1 MTGRCAPAQ
10 VEVWLAERL
19 GGLGSGYHL
28 AFGFAIGGPLDPG
41 ALESACRALLR
52 RHPVLLTRYPDRG
65 GEPVPAPVPE
75 SAWRL
80 ERLNAAG
87 VAATAVREWVTARF
101 DLAAGPLLRTAL
113 VEVGA
118 GRHLLLFACHH
129 LVFDGI
135 SRDVVASDL
144 ATLYSAAVR
153 RVEPD
158 LPPLPPYQRYV
169 DWQRDRLRE
178 PADGWRAAAALAA
191 DPARL
196 SGSFRPPGGPAVAEV
211 ALPPEVR
218 APLAALAAGSGGS
231 VFTALLASFTVLVD
245 KYHHGSR
252 ESAPVI
258 SVPCDNRPPAHA
270 GCAGLFVN
278 ELPFRSPPD
287 PAGSFR
293 DHLATTGRRLRELL
307 ALRAVPLAELARR
320 AGQTPARGPG
330 IVFGYRRVA
339 PSPQWPGLDVRFL
352 RWLPHHATR
361 AELELQLFDDGARV
375 AGQLMGGAARQL
387 SVHWQAV
394 IGWLVS
400 TPDRPLAELCVLT
413 PAQRQRM
420 VVGWN
425 RTGRPGRHDTLPG
438 WFEDQVAA
446 TPEAVALVAEDG
458 PPVRYAELNRRAN
471 RLAHRLRALGAGP
484 ETLVAVCLERSP
496 ELLVGLLGALKAG
509 AAYLPLDPEQPPAR
523 LDFMLRD
530 SRAGIVVTR
539 RGLPAAGP
547 VTLLLDG
554 PDRFAGAPD
563 TNPEPAAGPGHPAYA
578 IYTSGSTGTP
588 KAAVVSHAAI
598 GNRLAWMQARYRL
611 DAGDRVLLKTSIGFD
626 VSVWELCWPLLTG
639 ARLVLA
645 RPGGQRDVSYLVDL
659 IDRTGVTT
667 LHFVPPML
675 DAFLDHPDSGSCRSI
690 RRVIC
695 SGEELPGR
703 LVRRFFDRFAT
714 AELHNLYGPTE
725 AAIDVSSWQCARD
738 GTGDRVPIGRPIA
751 NTRLLILDRDLQ
763 PVPVGV
769 AGELHIGGTGLARG
783 YLGRP
788 GLTAERFVPD
798 PFSAGRLYRTGDL
811 ARYRED
817 GAIEYLGRIDHQVK
831 IRGSRVE
838 PAEIEG
844 VLAAHPGVR
853 QAVVVGR
860 DRPGRGGTELVG
872 YVVATD
878 PAAPPRAPDLLA
890 LVRQQLPEQ
899 MVPAAVVALDAL
911 PLTANGKLDRRAL
924 PDPPPAGRRAHQE
937 PGSPTERLV
946 AELWSE
952 LFGVARVGVD
962 DDFFGLGGHSLLATR
977 TVARL
982 REAAGVDLPMRVVFE
997 CSTVRTLA
1005 AAVEAASRR

>member
-1 MTGRCAPAQ
+1 L
-10 VEVWLAERL
+10 W
-19 GGLGSGYHL
+19 
-28 AFGFAIGGPLDPG
+28 
-41 ALESACRALLR
+41 
-52 RHPVLLTRYPDRG
+52 
-65 GEPVPAPVPE
+65 
-75 SAWRL
+75 
-80 ERLNAAG
+80 
-87 VAATAVREWVTARF
+87 
-101 DLAAGPLLRTAL
+101 
-113 VEVGA
+113 
-118 GRHLLLFACHH
+118 ACHH

-135 SRDVVASDL
+135 SRDIVARDL

-153 RVEPD
+153 RADPE
-158 LPPLPPYQRYV
+158 LPPLPPYSRYV
-169 DWQRDRLRE
+169 DWQRDRPRR
-178 PADGWRAAAALAA
+178 PATGWQAAAALAA

-196 SGSFRPPGGPAVAEV
+196 SDSFRVAGGRGVAEV
-211 ALPPEVR
+211 VLPPEIR
-218 APLAALAAGSGGS
+218 APLAALAAGSGVS
-231 VFTALLASFTVLVD
+231 VFTALLASFTVLLG
-245 KYHHGSR
+245 KYHHGSAG
-252 ESAPVI
+252 SVPVI
-258 SVPCDNRPPAHA
+258 AVPCDTRPPAHA

-278 ELPFRSPPD
+278 ELPLRSPPD
-287 PAGSFR
+287 PGGSFR
-293 DHLATTGRRLRELL
+293 DHLAATGRRLRELL
-307 ALRAVPLAELARR
+307 ALRPVPLAELARGN
-320 AGQTPARGPG
+320 GQTSALGPS
-330 IVFGYRRVA
+330 IVFGYRRTA
-339 PSPQWPGLDVRFL
+339 PAPEWSGLDVQFL
-352 RWLPHHATR
+352 RWLPNHATR
-361 AELELQLFDDGARV
+361 AELELQLFDDGSRV
-375 AGQLMGGAARQL
+375 ACHLAGDAAGQLAA
-387 SVHWQAV
+387 HWLAATR
-394 IGWLVS
+394 WLAS

-413 PAQRQRM
+413 PAERQRM

-425 RTGRPGRHDTLPG
+425 RTGVPRRGDTLPR
-438 WFEDQVAA
+438 WFEAQVAA

-458 PPVRYAELNRRAN
+458 PPLRYAELNRRAN

-484 ETLVAVCLERSP
+484 ETLVAVCVERSP
-496 ELLVGLLGALKAG
+496 ELLVGLLGTLKAG
-509 AAYLPLDPEQPPAR
+509 AAYLPLDPEHPPAR
-523 LDFMLRD
+523 LAFLLRD
-530 SRAGIVVTR
+530 SRARMLVTR

-547 VTLLLDG
+547 ATLLLDD
-554 PDRFAGAPD
+554 PDALAGAPD

-588 KAAVVSHAAI
+588 KAALISHRAI
-598 GNRLAWMQARYRL
+598 CNRLAWMQERYRL
-611 DAGDRVLLKTSIGFD
+611 DAGDRVLHKTSIGFD

-639 ARLVLA
+639 AGLVLA

-659 IDRTGVTT
+659 VDRTGVTT

-675 DAFLDHPDSGSCRSI
+675 GAFLDHPGSGGCRSI

-738 GTGDRVPIGRPIA
+738 TTGDRVPIGRPIA
-751 NTRLLILDRDLQ
+751 NTRLHILDRGRQ

-769 AGELHIGGTGLARG
+769 AGELHIGGIGLARG

-798 PFSAGRLYRTGDL
+798 PFAQGRLYRTGDL
-811 ARYRED
+811 ARYRAD
-817 GAIEYLGRIDHQVK
+817 GAIEFLGRIDHQVK

-838 PAEIEG
+838 PAEVEA
-844 VLAAHPGVR
+844 VLGGHPQVR

-860 DRPGRGGTELVG
+860 DRPGRDGPQLVG

-878 PAAPPRAPDLLA
+878 QAAPPDEPDLLA
-890 LVRQQLPEQ
+890 LVRQHLPEH
-899 MVPAAVVALDAL
+899 MVPAALVTLDAL

-924 PDPPPAGRRAHQE
+924 PEPPPAGGPAHRD
-937 PGSPTERLV
+937 PGSPAERLV
-946 AELWSE
+946 AQVWSD

-982 REAAGVDLPMRVVFE
+982 RETAGVDLPMRVVFE